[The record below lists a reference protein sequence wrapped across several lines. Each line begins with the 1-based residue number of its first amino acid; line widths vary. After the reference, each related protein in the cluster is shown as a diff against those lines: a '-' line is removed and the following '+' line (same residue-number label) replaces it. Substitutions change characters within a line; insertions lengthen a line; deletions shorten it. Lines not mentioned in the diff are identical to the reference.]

1 MDLFSM
7 VDPIGWTH
15 SIVLQAAAI
24 EVKPS
29 AEVELLKSQLEF
41 LKADHA
47 RLAADFAERMK
58 QLTTQSAS
66 VGDDFKTYLNYVSGL
81 ILFATGIF
89 GFIGWNSLEQAKSS
103 IKTMVDRQLSGT
115 VAETVDREIQMVR
128 RSILREQVVSNTTID
143 YFLKDGVEP
152 AEELRLLRSR
162 GFSKIRF
169 CREVGKLRRD
179 TADVVVVDLE
189 HWLPDGN
196 GRLADLTDK
205 EERTKMMMSELF
217 LAVPNETIFVVY
229 VNGFIKYLN
238 DLPKNRVVM
247 SNSQI
252 SLIGNMVDAAYVA
265 ANHTKA

>member
-15 SIVLQAAAI
+15 SIVLQAATI

-169 CREVGKLRRD
+169 CREVGKLRCD

-189 HWLPDGN
+189 HWLPEAIEKNTGLHRPPVDTPRPLPPAARLHARSWLRGECRLGSPLA
-196 GRLADLTDK
+196 GRW
-205 EERTKMMMSELF
+205 
-217 LAVPNETIFVVY
+217 
-229 VNGFIKYLN
+229 
-238 DLPKNRVVM
+238 
-247 SNSQI
+247 
-252 SLIGNMVDAAYVA
+252 AAQSD
-265 ANHTKA
+265 